1 MRGVLLRSGRSEH
14 FTALGETGQPVYRAA
29 LQIRE
34 AIRRKYPEHPEL
46 IEHLAIPQS
55 DEQGRT
61 IDWYSDRPGDVI
73 PWSSATEEERAP
85 ARAQLEVLQTKINA
99 LSNTLLGLDANG
111 QPSAT
116 ARKAAEGDNAVFGK
130 LLTCVVPFPDENFVY
145 LVDGRPVLTFWGF
158 IHAGAERS
166 RQPLHCLYP
175 RTAPIAEAVATPPVP
190 PAAPIAPAAA
200 AVAPAA
206 AVARLPWW
214 RNWRWLLPL
223 LLLLALLLLL
233 LFGLRGCIPGVN
245 LSGPGIP
252 DFGRDTSASNNY
264 QAQVPTQSSGIAGAA
279 NGATGVAGPDVAV
292 STGNPASLPGGAA
305 DAGGAAPQGDS
316 QAPSDNADTPAQG
329 KPETPPA
336 PEQPPAPEPEQAS
349 DTPPPGGPEASTPGN
364 TPPAPPQ
371 LADEQAQTSAQPP
384 QPDDLSIPPDAADGN
399 ADFLN
404 GNWAGAGIQ
413 EAGTGKPLRLKYD
426 FQNGKG
432 QATVTRPDNVQC
444 HAPVAAAMQDG
455 LLSINSSGQAACADG
470 SSYDLPQVGCKANAN
485 GAADCNANYGAK
497 GFDIQMKK
505 AG

>member
-175 RTAPIAEAVATPPVP
+175 RTAPIAEPVAAPLVP
-190 PAAPIAPAAA
+190 PAAPIAPAAAA

-252 DFGRDTSASNNY
+252 DFGRDSSTQVDTLSRTQGAPSALVGAPHGNASGP
-264 QAQVPTQSSGIAGAA
+264 APGELTPAGGPSSVPT
-279 NGATGVAGPDVAV
+279 
-292 STGNPASLPGGAA
+292 NPP
-305 DAGGAAPQGDS
+305 DAGGEAPQLGS
-316 QAPSDNADTPAQG
+316 EAPAQEGTAENTPEGTPEAQQAPG
-329 KPETPPA
+329 
-336 PEQPPAPEPEQAS
+336 EQAAPEPPDALQ
-349 DTPPPGGPEASTPGN
+349 PEN

-371 LADEQAQTSAQPP
+371 IPDEQAGNQPP
-384 QPDDLSIPPDAADGN
+384 QPNQLSIPPDAADGN

-404 GNWAGAGIQ
+404 GKWAGTGIQ
-413 EAGTGKPLRLKYD
+413 EAGTSKPLRLKYE
-426 FQNGKG
+426 FENGKG
-432 QATVTRPDNVQC
+432 QATVSRSDGVRCQ
-444 HAPVAAAMQDG
+444 APVSAAMQG
-455 LLSINSSGQAACADG
+455 GQLSINSAGQAACADG
-470 SSYDLPQVGCKANAN
+470 SSYDLPQVDCTPNAS
-485 GAADCNANYGAK
+485 GATNCNANYGTQ
-497 GFDIQMKK
+497 GFPMQMNK

>member
-85 ARAQLEVLQTKINA
+85 ARVQLEMLQSKINA

-175 RTAPIAEAVATPPVP
+175 RTAPIAEPVAAPLAP

-200 AVAPAA
+200 AAVPPVA
-206 AVARLPWW
+206 AVTRLPWW
-214 RNWRWLLPL
+214 RNLRWILPL
-223 LLLLALLLLL
+223 LLMLALLLLL

-245 LSGPGIP
+245 LSGPGFP
-252 DFGRDTSASNNY
+252 DLGRNTSVPVNH
-264 QAQVPTQSSGIAGAA
+264 QGQVTTQSSNLVGAA
-279 NGATGVAGPDVAV
+279 NGATGATAPDPAA
-292 STGNPASLPGGAA
+292 STGDPASLSGDPA

-316 QAPSDNADTPAQG
+316 QAPADSADTPAQG
-329 KPETPPA
+329 NPETPPA
-336 PEQPPAPEPEQAS
+336 PEQQPAPEQTPDA
-349 DTPPPGGPEASTPGN
+349 PPPGEAEASTPEN
-364 TPPAPPQ
+364 TQPAPPQ
-371 LADEQAQTSAQPP
+371 LADEQAQTGNPPP
-384 QPDDLSIPPDAADGN
+384 QPDDLSIPPNAADGN

-404 GNWAGAGIQ
+404 GKWAGAGIQ

-432 QATVTRPDNVQC
+432 QATVTRPDKVQC
-444 HAPVAAAMQDG
+444 HAPVAAAMQGG

-470 SSYDLPQVGCKANAN
+470 SSYDLPQVGCKAKAN

>member
-55 DEQGRT
+55 DEQGST

-85 ARAQLEVLQTKINA
+85 ARVQLEVLQSKINA
-99 LSNTLLGLDANG
+99 LSNTLLGLDSNG
-111 QPSAT
+111 QPTAT
-116 ARKAAEGDNAVFGK
+116 SKKAAQGDNAVFGK

-175 RTAPIAEAVATPPVP
+175 RTTPIAEPV
-190 PAAPIAPAAA
+190 AAPLAPAAA
-200 AVAPAA
+200 PMAPAAPALAPAA

-223 LLLLALLLLL
+223 LLLLALLPLL

-245 LSGPGIP
+245 LSGPGMP
-252 DFGRDTSASNNY
+252 DLGRNSAT
-264 QAQVPTQSSGIAGAA
+264 QANDIATLASGSPSVVGAA
-279 NGATGVAGPDVAV
+279 NGNVQVPISGTPGAVVAPVPAPTGQTDAGDEPPQAGNQAEVTPEATPVPDEQPAAEETAGTQA
-292 STGNPASLPGGAA
+292 PASS
-305 DAGGAAPQGDS
+305 GD
-316 QAPSDNADTPAQG
+316 
-329 KPETPPA
+329 
-336 PEQPPAPEPEQAS
+336 
-349 DTPPPGGPEASTPGN
+349 N

-371 LADEQAQTSAQPP
+371 LADEQPP
-384 QPDDLSIPPDAADGN
+384 STTAPAAPNPLSIPPDAADGT

-413 EAGTGKPLRLKYD
+413 EVGTGKPLRLKYD
-426 FQNGKG
+426 FQDGKG
-432 QATVTRPDNVQC
+432 QATVSRSDGVQC
-444 HAPVAAAMQDG
+444 QAPVTAAMQG
-455 LLSINSSGQAACADG
+455 GQLSINSAGQAACADG
-470 SSYDLPQVGCKANAN
+470 SSYELPQVDCIPNAN
-485 GAADCNANYGAK
+485 GAADCTGNYGAQ
-497 GFDIQMKK
+497 GFPMLMNK

>member
-34 AIRRKYPEHPEL
+34 AIRRKYPDHPEL
-46 IEHLAIPQS
+46 IEHLAIPQT
-55 DEQGRT
+55 DELGNT

-85 ARAQLEVLQTKINA
+85 ARVQLEMLQSKINA

-175 RTAPIAEAVATPPVP
+175 RTAPIPEPVAAPLAPPV
-190 PAAPIAPAAA
+190 APVAPAAA
-200 AVAPAA
+200 ALPAA

-214 RNWRWLLPL
+214 RNWRWLLPF

-245 LSGPGIP
+245 LPGIGIP
-252 DFGRDTSASNNY
+252 DLGRDTAVGNSDLSRAPSGSSNLVDVPNG
-264 QAQVPTQSSGIAGAA
+264 QAGVPVAGELTPEG
-279 NGATGVAGPDVAV
+279 GATALPTDQPEAGNGTP
-292 STGNPASLPGGAA
+292 PGG
-305 DAGGAAPQGDS
+305 
-316 QAPSDNADTPAQG
+316 NETPAQDAAAQAP
-329 KPETPPA
+329 PEGT
-336 PEQPPAPEPEQAS
+336 PEPAAEQQPAAEPTA
-349 DTPPPGGPEASTPGN
+349 DTPPPGAPEDSPPGH

-371 LADEQAQTSAQPP
+371 LPEEQGKASTQPAL
-384 QPDDLSIPPDAADGN
+384 PDQLSIPPDAADGN

-432 QATVTRPDNVQC
+432 QATVSRSDGVRCQ
-444 HAPVAAAMQDG
+444 APVSAAMQG
-455 LLSINSSGQAACADG
+455 GQLSINSAGQAACADG
-470 SSYDLPQVGCKANAN
+470 SSYDLPQVDCKPNAT
-485 GAADCNANYGAK
+485 GAADCNANYGAE
-497 GFDIQMKK
+497 GFPMQMKK